1 MGIYLNRH
9 LFEENVMSLSTYE
22 RHLKEMPK
30 KYNVLQLFRPPIY
43 VIELSHNQLIAVCY
57 YKDGSSKRHQLNADF
72 SNRRMVIADFL
83 KAVQSMA
90 DLLLKFPK
98 HSFGGNAFAVAN
110 VTEELVD
117 GLTMI
122 EIKAI
127 REAVWAASGQAKR
140 KIVYATVSYQGQA
153 VS

>member
-1 MGIYLNRH
+1 
-9 LFEENVMSLSTYE
+9 MSLSTYE
-22 RHLKEMPK
+22 RHLKEFPK
-30 KYNVLQLFRPPIY
+30 TYNGLKLFRPPIY
-43 VIELSHNQLIAVCY
+43 VIELSNNQLIAVCY

-83 KAVQSMA
+83 KAVQAIA

-98 HSFGGNAFAVAN
+98 HSFGLNAFTVAN

-117 GLTMI
+117 GLTAI

-127 REAVWAASGQAKR
+127 REAVWVASGQAKR
-140 KIVYATVSYQGQA
+140 KIIHTTVSYQGQV

>member
-1 MGIYLNRH
+1 
-9 LFEENVMSLSTYE
+9 MSLSIYQ
-22 RHLKEMPK
+22 RHLDTIPK
-30 KYNVLQLFRPPIY
+30 QYRLLKLFRPPIY
-43 VIELSHNQLIAVCY
+43 VIELSNNQVSAVCY
-57 YKDGSSKRHQLNADF
+57 YKDGSSKRHQINADF

-83 KAVQSMA
+83 SAVQA
-90 DLLLKFPK
+90 ITDLLLKFPK
-98 HSFGGNAFAVAN
+98 HPFGISSFAVVN
-110 VTEELVD
+110 VTEELID

-140 KIVYATVSYQGQA
+140 RIVSSTVNYQGQV

>member
-1 MGIYLNRH
+1 
-9 LFEENVMSLSTYE
+9 MSLSIYQ
-22 RHLKEMPK
+22 RYLDNVPKQYKFLK
-30 KYNVLQLFRPPIY
+30 LLRPPIY
-43 VIELSHNQLIAVCY
+43 VIELSNNQLIGVCY
-57 YKDGSSKRHQLNADF
+57 YKDGSSKRHQVNADF

-83 KAVQSMA
+83 QAIQAMT
-90 DLLLKFPK
+90 DLLLKFSRHP
-98 HSFGGNAFAVAN
+98 FGISSFAVVN
-110 VTEELVD
+110 VTEELID

-140 KIVYATVSYQGQA
+140 RIVSSTVSYQGQV

>member
-1 MGIYLNRH
+1 
-9 LFEENVMSLSTYE
+9 MSLSIYQ
-22 RHLKEMPK
+22 RHLDTIPK
-30 KYNVLQLFRPPIY
+30 QYQLLKLFRPPIY
-43 VIELSHNQLIAVCY
+43 VIELSNNQVSAVCY
-57 YKDGSSKRHQLNADF
+57 YKDGSSKRHQVNAAF

-83 KAVQSMA
+83 SAVQA
-90 DLLLKFPK
+90 ITDLLLKFPK
-98 HSFGGNAFAVAN
+98 HPFGISSFAVVN
-110 VTEELVD
+110 VTEELID

-140 KIVYATVSYQGQA
+140 RIVSSTVNYQGQV

>member
-1 MGIYLNRH
+1 
-9 LFEENVMSLSTYE
+9 MSLSTYQ
-22 RHLKEMPK
+22 RHLDNIPK
-30 KYNVLQLFRPPIY
+30 QYRLLKLFRPPIY
-43 VIELSHNQLIAVCY
+43 VIELSNNQVSAVCY
-57 YKDGSSKRHQLNADF
+57 YKDGSSKRHQVNADF

-83 KAVQSMA
+83 SAVQA
-90 DLLLKFPK
+90 ITDLLLKFPK
-98 HSFGGNAFAVAN
+98 HPFGISSFAVVN
-110 VTEELVD
+110 VTEELID

-140 KIVYATVSYQGQA
+140 RIVSSTVNYQGQV

>member
-1 MGIYLNRH
+1 
-9 LFEENVMSLSTYE
+9 MSLSTYQ
-22 RHLKEMPK
+22 RHLDNIPK
-30 KYNVLQLFRPPIY
+30 QYRLLKLFRPPIY
-43 VIELSHNQLIAVCY
+43 VIELSNNQVSAVCY
-57 YKDGSSKRHQLNADF
+57 YKDGSSKRHQVNAAF

-83 KAVQSMA
+83 SAVQA
-90 DLLLKFPK
+90 ITDLLLKFSRHP
-98 HSFGGNAFAVAN
+98 FGISSFAVVN
-110 VTEELVD
+110 VTEELID

-140 KIVYATVSYQGQA
+140 RIVSSMVSYQGQV